1 MNFITLSSSNID
13 TEHICCAMSGKK
25 NQAGIKAKKE
35 WLCARMQEGLV
46 FKKLDERGKVFIEY
60 LPAEQAWVP
69 IEAAGYLF
77 INCHWVAGSFKG
89 KGYGRRLLEFCEADA
104 RSMNGVVLISSAI
117 KKPYLSDK
125 AFFTRHG
132 YLVCDS
138 CEPGIELLA
147 KRFNKE
153 AALPA
158 FRPCVHQGLGPG
170 VKGID
175 IYYTAQCPFT
185 LPYIE
190 EIQSLAHADYPVRTH
205 YISGRL
211 QAQNHPAPVTTYS
224 VFADGAFISNEIL
237 TPAKLKALIA
247 RQQSVPLVQD

>member
-1 MNFITLSSSNID
+1 MNFITLSSINIY

-60 LPAEQAWVP
+60 LPAERAWVP

-125 AFFTRHG
+125 AF
-132 YLVCDS
+132 Y
-138 CEPGIELLA
+138 
-147 KRFNKE
+147 
-153 AALPA
+153 
-158 FRPCVHQGLGPG
+158 
-170 VKGID
+170 
-175 IYYTAQCPFT
+175 
-185 LPYIE
+185 
-190 EIQSLAHADYPVRTH
+190 
-205 YISGRL
+205 
-211 QAQNHPAPVTTYS
+211 HPAPVTTYS